1 MERDPDLPLVWAPC
15 HLGRMPALLR
25 HFPDDPVAI
34 TAWHRLDAR
43 LTTSGQPEAEQLAL
57 LGPLGVTHV
66 INLAMPSHE
75 KSLPDEAG
83 LLATLGI
90 GYTSIP
96 VDFVAPQE
104 ADYARFCEVMDDLE
118 GQPVHVHCILNL
130 RVSAFLYRWRQDRK
144 GLPAAEARQELERLW
159 RPGGAWARFIGRAED
174 AAAEHRY
181 PGRDYDFVESG
192 SAQAGLGGQTGLSAA
207 RTESR

>member
-1 MERDPDLPLVWAPC
+1 MERDPGLPLVWAPC
-15 HLGRMPALLR
+15 HSGRKPVLLR
-25 HFPDDPVAI
+25 HFPDDPTQI

-43 LTTSGQPEAEQLAL
+43 LTTSGQPDAEQLAL
-57 LGPLGVTHV
+57 LVPLGVTHV
-66 INLAMPSHE
+66 INLALPSQE

-83 LLATLGI
+83 LLAAVGI

-96 VDFVAPQE
+96 VDFADPRE
-104 ADYARFCEVMDDLE
+104 ADYARFCEAMDRLE
-118 GQPVHVHCILNL
+118 GQTVHVHCILNL
-130 RVSAFLYRWRQDRK
+130 RVSAFLYRWRQDRQ
-144 GLPAAEARQELERLW
+144 GLPEAEARQELERLW

-181 PGRDYDFVESG
+181 PARDYVFDESDG
-192 SAQAGLGGQTGLSAA
+192 TQAGLEDQTGLSAA